1 MAGNRGGGNGSINHP
16 LTGVPYDA
24 ESGAKLWNRTQ
35 NYGSYLVSFAPLPN
49 DTEREIIFGEDV
61 PTDEGGFDRGY
72 SAGYMAEFDLDATRS
87 LLCERVVSV
96 LSTPPTN
103 PLSYERYIVGPS
115 ATGRWAGFEN
125 HLAFALP
132 DINRRGLSWVFRKP
146 LGDEICV
153 IGDTGWFRYDALI
166 EEWIAWPPNTFQQL
180 LDTTGPFD
188 GSTVGYVPTWD
199 GTNLV
204 LQPISGSLTPH
215 ALGSHTDTVL
225 GTPGA
230 GEDNYVVS
238 WDNSTSKYVLAPPP
252 TAGPHTIG
260 SHSDAN
266 VPSPT
271 NLQVFS
277 WDTATSKWIART
289 ILLTDLITGGIG
301 TAGQVLTSNGATAS
315 FQTPAATP
323 ASASLFGV
331 GIRHPL
337 LADNQAG
344 NQGNAN
350 YISSPNTA
358 VCQARWSN
366 PSGIMES
373 TPGLGYGNIKIPVGY
388 SRAIFYCRIRRFP
401 NAVAPKWENLQF
413 CVVRKNLNFGGGSP
427 SLYLYQPFGMF
438 GGSETVTNQQILPD
452 GNFCW
457 PWEDTVA
464 PPTSG
469 PINLDG
475 TFEARLLGRPLTYT
489 DQVYVQTNGFTYQ
502 SMPIDVVAG
511 RVYGICAK
519 WTNCPATGTAGS
531 SVSGGAGNGQAVFVF
546 DEWGCYLYV

>member
-1 MAGNRGGGNGSINHP
+1 MAGNRGGGNSRILHP
-16 LTGVPYDA
+16 ITETPYDA
-24 ESGAKLWNRTQ
+24 ESGQKTWVRGQ
-35 NYGSYLVSFAPLPN
+35 NYPAHLVSFAPLPN
-49 DTEREIIFGEDV
+49 DTEREIIFGEAV
-61 PTDEGGFDRGY
+61 PDGTEEGNEFARGY
-72 SAGYMAEFDLDATRS
+72 SSGYMADWDIDATRS

-96 LSTPPTN
+96 LSDPPTN

-125 HLAFALP
+125 HLAYALP
-132 DINRRGLSWVFRKP
+132 DPNRRGLSWLFRKP

-166 EEWIAWPPNTFQQL
+166 DEWIAWPPNTFQQL

-188 GSTVGYVPTWD
+188 ATTIGYVPTWD

-204 LQPISGSLTPH
+204 LQPSGSFTPH
-215 ALGSHTDTVL
+215 ALGSHTDTVF

-230 GEDNYVVS
+230 GEDTYVVS
-238 WDNSTSKYVLAPPP
+238 YDFATNTYVLAPPSA
-252 TAGPHTIG
+252 AGPHTIG

-277 WDTATSKWIART
+277 WDSGTSKWIART

-323 ASASLFGV
+323 ASAALFGV

-337 LADNQAG
+337 MPDNQAG
-344 NQGNAN
+344 NLGNAN
-350 YISSPNTA
+350 YISGVDTA
-358 VCQARWSN
+358 VCQVRWSN
-366 PSGIMES
+366 PAGIME
-373 TPGLGYGNIKIPVGY
+373 TTAGLGYGNIKIPVGY
-388 SRAIFYCRIRRFP
+388 TKARFYCRIAYTGGFSQ
-401 NAVAPKWENLQF
+401 WENLQF
-413 CVVRKNLNFGGGSP
+413 CVVKKNLNFGGSSP
-427 SLYLYQPFGMF
+427 SLYLYHPFGIF
-438 GGSETVTNQQILPD
+438 GGSGTAKNTRQFPD

-457 PWEDTVA
+457 PWDDTVP

-469 PINLDG
+469 PINLNG
-475 TFEARLLGRPLTYT
+475 TFEARLLGRPLLYT
-489 DQVYVQTNGFTYQ
+489 DQVYLRANGYVYE
-502 SMPIDVVAG
+502 SMPVDVVAG
-511 RVYGICAK
+511 TVYAVAAK
-519 WTNCPATGTAGS
+519 WTVGPPSGGAGS
-531 SVSGGAGNGQAVFVF
+531 SVSGGAGNGQAVYVF